1 MIQSGK
7 LIPLA
12 WPPTPYPL
20 PSTAWL
26 IPNGKWKMEEQKIER
41 KPQFYI
47 IVVESGNRARMF
59 HYFRFT
65 LSFIFAVRERKS
77 GKLQTGGK
85 QREVG
90 GGELCR
96 STRKQKLKGK
106 AVEHPLGSI
115 LSLLLLHA
123 TYHSLWLLCC
133 KRPKPSLFLLHI
145 PFWPGGARVWLLAE
159 WWLNCSILSASIWN
173 SPSKKRKSV
182 QTSSPVSLLTIIASQ
197 VFSVCTRVW
206 TLKDYLHNFISSTC
220 FSSVTLFFLVA
231 GVLSIILLAVRYP
244 WLLVLYMHVLQ
255 RLF

>member
-1 MIQSGK
+1 
-7 LIPLA
+7 
-12 WPPTPYPL
+12 
-20 PSTAWL
+20 
-26 IPNGKWKMEEQKIER
+26 MEEQKIER

-106 AVEHPLGSI
+106 AVENPLGSI

-123 TYHSLWLLCC
+123 TYHSL
-133 KRPKPSLFLLHI
+133 
-145 PFWPGGARVWLLAE
+145 
-159 WWLNCSILSASIWN
+159 
-173 SPSKKRKSV
+173 
-182 QTSSPVSLLTIIASQ
+182 
-197 VFSVCTRVW
+197 
-206 TLKDYLHNFISSTC
+206 
-220 FSSVTLFFLVA
+220 
-231 GVLSIILLAVRYP
+231 
-244 WLLVLYMHVLQ
+244 
-255 RLF
+255 

>member
-7 LIPLA
+7 LIPLVL
-12 WPPTPYPL
+12 PPTPYPL
-20 PSTAWL
+20 PPTAYRL
-26 IPNGKWKMEEQKIER
+26 PPGLFQMENGKWKEQKIER

-47 IVVESGNRARMF
+47 IVVESGNRASMF

-85 QREVG
+85 REEG

-123 TYHSLWLLCC
+123 TYHSL
-133 KRPKPSLFLLHI
+133 
-145 PFWPGGARVWLLAE
+145 
-159 WWLNCSILSASIWN
+159 
-173 SPSKKRKSV
+173 
-182 QTSSPVSLLTIIASQ
+182 
-197 VFSVCTRVW
+197 
-206 TLKDYLHNFISSTC
+206 
-220 FSSVTLFFLVA
+220 
-231 GVLSIILLAVRYP
+231 
-244 WLLVLYMHVLQ
+244 
-255 RLF
+255 